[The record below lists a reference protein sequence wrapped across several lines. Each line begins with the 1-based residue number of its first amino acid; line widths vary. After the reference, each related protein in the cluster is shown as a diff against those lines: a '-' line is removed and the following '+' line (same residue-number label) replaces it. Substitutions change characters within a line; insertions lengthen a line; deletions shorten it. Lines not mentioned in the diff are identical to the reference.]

1 VVPLLKVEWR
11 GKPFEGV
18 IAMRETCFEPE
29 AETAD
34 ALCGGE
40 RAGASTFP
48 LLTRNCG
55 RDFRRDGGRGERGD
69 PAEPPVSSVAIM
81 EPERQPALRVTVAAA
96 IFADGEAPGR
106 FGGSTSK
113 RSS

>member
-1 VVPLLKVEWR
+1 VVPLLKVDWLE
-11 GKPFEGV
+11 KPFEGV
-18 IAMRETCFEPE
+18 IAMRDTCFEPE

-34 ALCGGE
+34 APCAGDGV
-40 RAGASTFP
+40 GASAFP
-48 LLTRNCG
+48 LLARNYG

-69 PAEPPVSSVAIM
+69 SAE
-81 EPERQPALRVTVAAA
+81 QPAG
-96 IFADGEAPGR
+96 GEASGR

>member
-1 VVPLLKVEWR
+1 VVPLLKVEWLR
-11 GKPFEGV
+11 KPFEGV
-18 IAMRETCFEPE
+18 IAMCDTCFEPE

-34 ALCGGE
+34 ASCCGD
-40 RAGASTFP
+40 RARASTFP
-48 LLTRNCG
+48 LLTRNRG

-69 PAEPPVSSVAIM
+69 SAKQPASSVAII
-81 EPERQPALRVTVAAA
+81 EPERQPALRVTEAAA
-96 IFADGEAPGR
+96 IFTGGEAPGR